1 MLRHSPRP
9 SRRHHATRFALAL
22 VSAICAFVPGSWAA
36 SEIDVPYIGEPA
48 DRTLSPMQETQLGN
62 EVMRQLL
69 SGGYV
74 LEDLELASYM
84 QSLGKALLRHTNEQ
98 EIDFHFFVVKDAGIN
113 AFALP
118 GGFIGMNAGLIMASE
133 SESELAGVMS
143 HEIAHVTQ
151 RHIARSMDRS
161 SGWDIAT
168 TALLLAA
175 LVAGARDPEAA
186 QAALTLGMSAAIQ
199 QQINFTRANELE
211 ADRLGIRTLSAAG
224 FDATGMASF
233 FHRLSQKSQLY
244 GEGVLELLRT
254 HPMSSN
260 RMAEAAARAAS
271 MPAGQANLNS
281 EYALMKTR
289 ARVLMTELD
298 GDALAWF
305 TALTKNGNRSAADR
319 YGLALSLAR
328 NRAFD
333 DAAKLL
339 QALIDEDPEQ
349 RHYRMAYADLLIQR
363 GQAQAAVKL
372 LQEARKQHA
381 DYRPLILK
389 LASALIRS
397 GTPAE
402 ARQLLLE
409 SPLPGIHDAE
419 THRLLAM
426 AARDMNEQAEAY
438 YQFAGYER
446 SRGDFVAAIRQLDN
460 GLQLDALKPHDR
472 QRLQGRLEQYL
483 AEAPESERRRARS
496 EAQQRR

>member
-22 VSAICAFVPGSWAA
+22 VSAIGIFIPGSWAA
-36 SEIDVPYIGEPA
+36 SDIDVPYIGEPA
-48 DRTLSPMQETQLGN
+48 DRALSPMQETQLGN

-84 QSLGKALLRHTNEQ
+84 RTLGKSLLQHTNEQ
-98 EIDFHFFVVKDAGIN
+98 DIDFHFFVVKDAGIN

-133 SESELAGVMS
+133 TESELAGVMS

-211 ADRLGIRTLSAAG
+211 ADRLGIRTLAAAG
-224 FDATGMASF
+224 FDPTGMASF

-244 GEGVLELLRT
+244 GEGVPELLRT

-260 RMAEAAARAAS
+260 RMAEAASRAAS
-271 MPAGQANLNS
+271 MPAGPANLNS
-281 EYALMKTR
+281 EYTLMKTR

-305 TALTKNGNRSAADR
+305 NASTKNGSSTADR

-339 QALIDEDPEQ
+339 QTLIDEDPEQ

-363 GQAQAAVKL
+363 GQADAAVKL
-372 LQEARKQHA
+372 LQKTREQHA
-381 DYRPLILK
+381 DYRPLTLK
-389 LASALIRS
+389 LASALIRA
-397 GTPAE
+397 GKPAD

-409 SPLPGIHDAE
+409 SPLPDIHDAE

-460 GLQLDALKPHDR
+460 GLQLDALEPHDR

-483 AEAPESERRRARS
+483 AEAPESERRRART